1 MQTKVEAVS
10 RNEAGGEVSLRTWLF
25 ETPEEARRFVT
36 EHEQDFADDPEIYA
50 IYIKYKEY

>member
-1 MQTKVEAVS
+1 MQTKVIAMS
-10 RNEAGGEVSLRTWLF
+10 RNEMGEEVPLRTWLF
-25 ETPEEARRFVT
+25 ETPEEARRFIA